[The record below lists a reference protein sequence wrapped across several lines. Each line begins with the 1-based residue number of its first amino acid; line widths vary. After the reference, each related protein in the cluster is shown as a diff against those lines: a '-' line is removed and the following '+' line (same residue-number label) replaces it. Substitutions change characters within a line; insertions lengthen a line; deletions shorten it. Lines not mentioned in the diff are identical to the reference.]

1 MSDNSGPLISF
12 VCALI
17 DNKISSKQAKC
28 SGFMSAMS
36 GFIKNLVTV
45 PVHLIHGIAV
55 RAPLSPQQDCL
66 VALVSSYADN
76 INMSNNHYPLN
87 KYYQHLLMSYS
98 EDSAIYPLNN

>member
-17 DNKISSKQAKC
+17 DNKISSKQAKY

-36 GFIKNLVTV
+36 GFVKNLVTV

-55 RAPLSPQQDCL
+55 RAPLSPPQDCL

>member
-28 SGFMSAMS
+28 SGFMRAMS
-36 GFIKNLVTV
+36 GFVKNLVTV
-45 PVHLIHGIAV
+45 PVHLIHGIAAT
-55 RAPLSPQQDCL
+55 APLSPQQDCL